1 VASLASALI
10 TSISLKCLQSCQF
23 RKSCRLRQCR
33 QYASEVGGTPSF
45 LVHTRK
51 QREIG
56 SLGRCYQLDEDW
68 CSMIRWR

>member
-1 VASLASALI
+1 VASFGSAVI
-10 TSISLKCLQSCQF
+10 TSISVECLQSCQF
-23 RKSCRLRQCR
+23 RNSCRLRQCR

-45 LVHTRK
+45 LVHNHK

-56 SLGRCYQLDEDW
+56 SLGRCYQLNEDR